1 MSKKFKSQA
10 SSSRAAASAF
20 GSFGGFSGGL
30 SSEGKEPSA
39 LTYIAVPPDLS
50 RIAEQ
55 QVVIAFKNL
64 LKKDDIT
71 RLKALEELRDH
82 ISTVEKKKGT
92 LDDGFLDAWVRI
104 YPRLSIDLSRRVRQI
119 AHPIQGTISGL
130 VGKRIVPTLPK
141 VIGAWIAGIYDN
153 DKPVHRAALESF
165 TKVFATEEKRNNVWR
180 IYQSSILDFVDDVIL
195 HQTALTLSDERTVKR
210 DDAEGKYARVAGAA
224 ILLFNRVLGNSS
236 DGDLQKNLPEIENL
250 LASKSLW
257 ALCHHD
263 DPYVRRS
270 IYILLRSAVSRE
282 PGWIDWKTLSSAV
295 IGKSLSLQ
303 QIGSATELS
312 ESLLFLTSLRP
323 QIWTDDYT
331 GKSSASRRLRQYM
344 QKGSQGGHSNFW
356 SNLDQL
362 LRIVPQEVLAGA
374 DKATADHGITCTS
387 ATALTEALQ
396 EGLNSREE
404 PRSNLAIGWRSYTQ
418 IGIWLATLIPQEE
431 KSEFIAKR
439 MSPLVV
445 HYVQIDPELTQWSL
459 PDQSAQGICVEYV
472 STLASTDKA
481 QELQSLCTSLSD
493 GLLESVKLS
502 SPEQSKDFRE
512 SQDSICA
519 QSQRLLALKS
529 AVLSRVADTEVEPQ
543 VLEVF
548 ERTSTSLLE
557 GCLEVLRTRNGKPYG
572 AAATVVECVRS
583 LPFVAK
589 KSQDLQSFVQND
601 APELLLSP
609 SADRLISI
617 ILECREWDGF
627 ASSFEKVVE
636 RALALE
642 PEQSNVHVLQSLL
655 SSLDFNAVEHKEKLK
670 SLVVRALG
678 KACQGSHAHWP
689 IITAVL
695 QNKTSHGDLMNQI
708 FLSLIEALS
717 SDDKVFDA
725 LHGLSHIGKSA
736 PSSVRE
742 FQNGALGSKLAGKLL
757 FLTESP
763 SEEVASLTSA
773 LLKSLKESG
782 VGDTSAKSGI
792 EILQHGFSH
801 VDEESL
807 SIESLLAIAEELLP
821 GLTAEGAAGTVKDIL
836 PSRSSW
842 EESLTPFLQLPPRPS
857 TAITSPLGGAV
868 HLIQRDLSD
877 SFKALWPTIP
887 RDSEHRSSAFRL
899 AIFTISI
906 LSTSKLLKHL
916 DQEDL
921 ETLFH
926 FLPLAIQLIDD
937 DLSIENCNG
946 ISGLELADQREEYM
960 EIVFAGRKVVGNW
973 IRDNEPVT
981 FAPEKTVSSLCAEF
995 WETRLEELK
1004 GTSPLDY
1011 RVGEAFVK
1019 IMAVADSLPKSKLP
1033 EDVAKI
1039 CREARTANLIR
1050 SASWFAVLRSS
1061 ILSNPIGNRIC
1072 NELVADSTGLKP
1084 QDSSQGGLRKLALL
1098 NILLSGEEDVVSS
1111 IPTQRLVFLTKNLIE
1126 CLQSDSMSLGL
1137 KSEVIQTLSL
1147 VLPALGEIYGSH
1159 WEESMA
1165 ILNSVLQGTNG
1176 GEEALPL
1183 LVSSFRLF
1191 ARLKSISESD
1201 SNDDVQDAWSDRKAG
1216 LFNALASTIDTF
1228 DSSTTFHQPRDVAVD
1243 LLRRLIN
1250 TIPVDNLEDVSE
1262 TFHLLTA
1269 HSRAVQRTAY
1279 TLLHHYIPHAQEKV
1293 SFEVALSKT
1302 AVSLPDEL
1310 ISLLL
1315 EPPTMQMVSAAY
1327 GDDKMWTSMR
1337 SYLLS
1342 WKVVFDH
1349 FSNASLPVQEY
1360 YMSSIRENN
1369 ILIPLL
1375 EFTFDFLQK
1384 SYGKMIDASKLD
1396 IRSFE
1401 PDESESAEKETQ
1413 WLLVHLYY
1421 LCLRYSANMTKNWWI
1436 DTKKRIKGPVEIWTE
1451 RYISPLVV
1459 EDALKSVTDW
1469 IATQDANEERALEVK
1484 ISPKTGEIIASIP
1497 VDEESPPVAI
1507 SITLPPAY
1515 PLQPALVVGRS
1526 RVLVDEKKW
1535 KSWLLTIQGVIMFAN
1550 GNLVDGLLAFRRNVQ
1565 GALKGQSECAICYS
1579 VISTD
1584 MQTPNKRCATCK
1596 NTFHS
1601 VCLFRWFKSSNQST
1615 CPLCRNNFV
1624 YV

>member
-20 GSFGGFSGGL
+20 GAFGGFPGGL
-30 SSEGKEPSA
+30 SSEGKDPSA
-39 LTYIAVPPDLS
+39 LTYIAAPPDLS
-50 RIAEQ
+50 RIADQ

-82 ISTVEKKKGT
+82 ISRVEVKKGT

-104 YPRLSIDLSRRVRQI
+104 YPRLSIDLSRRVRQV

-130 VGKRIVPTLPK
+130 VGKRIVPNLPK

-153 DKPVHRAALESF
+153 DRPVHRAALESF
-165 TKVFATEEKRNNVWR
+165 TK
-180 IYQSSILDFVDDVIL
+180 IYQTSILDFVDDVIL

-236 DGDLQKNLPEIENL
+236 DEDLQKNITEIENL
-250 LASKSLW
+250 LASKNLW
-257 ALCHHD
+257 ALCYHD

-270 IYILLRSAVSRE
+270 VYMLLRSAVSRE

-312 ESLLFLTSLRP
+312 ESLLLLSSLRP

-331 GKSSASRRLRQYM
+331 GKSSASKRLRQYM
-344 QKGSQGGHSNFW
+344 QKGSEGGHSNFW

-362 LRIVPQEVLAGA
+362 LRIIPQEVLAGV
-374 DKATADHGITCTS
+374 DKATAAHGITS
-387 ATALTEALQ
+387 ASAITLTEALQ

-404 PRSNLAIGWRSYTQ
+404 PRSNLAIGWKSYTQ
-418 IGIWLATLIPQEE
+418 IGTWLATLVPQEQ
-431 KSEFIAKR
+431 KSEFITQR
-439 MSPLVV
+439 LFPLVV
-445 HYVQIDPELTQWSL
+445 QYVRMDPELTQWSL
-459 PDQSAQGICVEYV
+459 PAELAEGTCVDYV
-472 STLASTDKA
+472 STLASAEPA
-481 QELQSLCTSLSD
+481 QELESLCTSLSD
-493 GLLESVKLS
+493 GLLEAVKLS
-502 SPEQSKDFRE
+502 APEQSKDFRG
-512 SQDSICA
+512 SQDLICA
-519 QSQRLLALKS
+519 QSKRLLDLES
-529 AVLSRVADTEVEPQ
+529 AVLSRTADTEVESQ
-543 VLEVF
+543 VSEVF
-548 ERTSTSLLE
+548 QRTSTSLLE

-572 AAATVVECVRS
+572 AAATVAECVRS
-583 LPFVAK
+583 LPYVAK
-589 KSQDLQSFVQND
+589 MSQGLQSFVQND
-601 APELLLSP
+601 APELLISP
-609 SADRLISI
+609 SADRLITI

-627 ASSFEKVVE
+627 ASSFENVVE

-642 PEQSNVHVLQSLL
+642 LEQSNVHVLQNLL
-655 SSLDFNAVEHKEKLK
+655 SSLDFNDAEHKDKLN
-670 SLVVRALG
+670 SLVVRALD

-689 IITAVL
+689 IIIAVL
-695 QNKTSHGDLMNQI
+695 QNKSSHGELMDQI

-736 PSSVRE
+736 PSSVRG
-742 FQNGALGSKLAGKLL
+742 FQNGTHGSKLAGKLL

-763 SEEVASLTSA
+763 SEEVASLAEA

-792 EILQHGFSH
+792 EILQHGFNH

-821 GLTAEGAAGTVKDIL
+821 GLTAEGATSTVKDIL
-836 PSRSSW
+836 PSRRAW

-857 TAITSPLGGAV
+857 IAITSPLGGAV
-868 HLIQRDLSD
+868 HLIQRELSE
-877 SFKALWPTIP
+877 SFEGLWLTIP
-887 RDSEHRSSAFRL
+887 RDADHRSSAFRL
-899 AIFTISI
+899 AIFTINI
-906 LSTSKLLKHL
+906 LSSSDLLKHMG
-916 DQEDL
+916 QADL

-960 EIVFAGRKVVGNW
+960 EIVFAGRKVVGEW
-973 IRDNEPVT
+973 IRDSEPVS
-981 FAPEKTVSSLCAEF
+981 FAPEKTISSLFVEF

-1004 GTSPLDY
+1004 GTNPLDY

-1019 IMAVADSLPKSKLP
+1019 IMTVADSLQKSKSS

-1061 ILSNPIGNRIC
+1061 ILSNTIGNRIC
-1072 NELVADSTGLKP
+1072 NELIADSTGLKP
-1084 QDSSQGGLRKLALL
+1084 QDPSQVVP
-1098 NILLSGEEDVVSS
+1098 ILTVHRIAEAGSVEYPIVWEEDVVST
-1111 IPTQRLVFLTKNLIE
+1111 IPTQRLVFLAKNLIE
-1126 CLQSDSMSLGL
+1126 CLQSDSISLGL

-1159 WEESMA
+1159 WEESMG
-1165 ILNSVLQGTNG
+1165 ILNSALRETNG
-1176 GEEALPL
+1176 GEEGLPL

-1201 SNDDVQDAWSDRKAG
+1201 DSNDDVQDAWLDRKVG
-1216 LFNALASTIDTF
+1216 LYNALASTIDTF

-1250 TIPVDNLEDVSE
+1250 TIPVDKLEDVSG

-1279 TLLHHYIPHAQEKV
+1279 TILHHYIPHAQEKV

-1310 ISLLL
+1310 VSLLL
-1315 EPPTMQMVSAAY
+1315 EPPTMQMVSAGY

-1337 SYLLS
+1337 AYLLS

-1360 YMSSIRENN
+1360 YTSSIRENN

-1384 SYGKMIDASKLD
+1384 SHGKMIDASKLD

-1436 DTKKRIKGPVEIWTE
+1436 DTKKRIKGPVEAWTE
-1451 RYISPLVV
+1451 KYVNLPLVV
-1459 EDALKSVTDW
+1459 QDALRSVTDW

>member
-1 MSKKFKSQA
+1 MSRKFKSQA

-30 SSEGKEPSA
+30 PGEGKEASA

-50 RIAEQ
+50 RITEQ
-55 QVVIAFKNL
+55 QLVIAFKNL

-82 ISTVEKKKGT
+82 ISTLKEKMGT

-104 YPRLSIDLSRRVRQI
+104 YPRLSIDLSRRVRQL

-130 VGKRIVPTLPK
+130 VGKRIVPNLPK
-141 VIGAWIAGIYDN
+141 IIGAWIAGIYDN
-153 DKPVHRAALESF
+153 DRPVHRAALESF
-165 TKVFATEEKRNNVWR
+165 RKVFTTEEKRNNVWK

-210 DDAEGKYARVAGAA
+210 DDADGKYARVAGAA
-224 ILLFNRVLGNSS
+224 LLLFNRVLGNSS
-236 DGDLQKNLPEIENL
+236 DEDLQKNLPEIENL
-250 LASKSLW
+250 LASKNLW

-282 PGWIDWKTLSSAV
+282 PGWIDWKTLSSAI
-295 IGKSLSLQ
+295 IGKSLSLP
-303 QIGSATELS
+303 QIGSAAELS
-312 ESLLFLTSLRP
+312 ESLLLLSSLRP

-331 GKSSASRRLRQYM
+331 GKSSASKRLRQYM

-374 DKATADHGITCTS
+374 DKATADHGITSTS
-387 ATALTEALQ
+387 AIALTEALQ

-404 PRSNLAIGWRSYTQ
+404 PRSNLAIGWKFYTH
-418 IGIWLATLIPQEE
+418 IGAWLATLVPQEQ
-431 KSEFIAKR
+431 KSEFITQR
-439 MSPLVV
+439 LSPLVV
-445 HYVQIDPELTQWSL
+445 QYVQIDPKLTQWSL
-459 PDQSAQGICVEYV
+459 PDELAEGICVDYV
-472 STLASTDKA
+472 LTLASA
-481 QELQSLCTSLSD
+481 EQARELQSLCTSLSD
-493 GLLESVKLS
+493 GLLEAVKLS

-519 QSQRLLALKS
+519 QSKRLLDLES
-529 AVLSRVADTEVEPQ
+529 AVLSRVLDTEVEPQ
-543 VLEVF
+543 VSEVF
-548 ERTSTSLLE
+548 EGTTTSLLE

-572 AAATVVECVRS
+572 AAGTVLECVRS
-583 LPFVAK
+583 LPSVAK
-589 KSQDLQSFVQND
+589 KSRDLQNFVQND

-627 ASSFEKVVE
+627 ASSFENVVE

-655 SSLDFNAVEHKEKLK
+655 SSLDFNDVEHKDKLN

-695 QNKTSHGDLMNQI
+695 QNKTSHGELMDQI

-736 PSSVRE
+736 PSSFRE
-742 FQNGALGSKLAGKLL
+742 FQNGAHGSKLAGKLL

-763 SEEVASLTSA
+763 SEEVASLAEA

-782 VGDTSAKSGI
+782 IGDTSAKSGI

-807 SIESLLAIAEELLP
+807 SIESLLAIANELLP
-821 GLTAEGAAGTVKDIL
+821 GLTATGSVKDIL
-836 PSRSSW
+836 PSRHSW

-857 TAITSPLGGAV
+857 TAITSPLGGVV
-868 HLIQRDLSD
+868 HLIQRELSD

-887 RDSEHRSSAFRL
+887 RDSDHRSSAFRL
-899 AIFTISI
+899 AIYTISL
-906 LSTSKLLKHL
+906 LSTSELWKHL
-916 DQEDL
+916 DQGDL

-960 EIVFAGRKVVGNW
+960 EIVFAGRKVLGNW
-973 IRDNEPVT
+973 TRDNEPVS
-981 FAPEKTVSSLCAEF
+981 FAPEKTVSSSLAEF
-995 WETRLEELK
+995 WEIRLEELK
-1004 GTSPLDY
+1004 GTSPFDY

-1019 IMAVADSLPKSKLP
+1019 IMTVADSLQNSKSS

-1084 QDSSQGGLRKLALL
+1084 QDVSQVGLRKLVLL
-1098 NILLSGEEDVVSS
+1098 NILLSGEEDVVST

-1137 KSEVIQTLSL
+1137 KSEVIKTLSL

-1159 WEESMA
+1159 WEETMG
-1165 ILNSVLQGTNG
+1165 ILNSVLRGTNG
-1176 GEEALPL
+1176 GEEGLPL

-1228 DSSTTFHQPRDVAVD
+1228 DSSTTFHQSRDVAVD

-1279 TLLHHYIPHAQEKV
+1279 TILHHYIPHVQEKV
-1293 SFEVALSKT
+1293 SFDVALSKT

-1310 ISLLL
+1310 VSLLL
-1315 EPPTMQMVSAAY
+1315 APPTMQMVSAAY

-1337 SYLLS
+1337 AYLLS

-1360 YMSSIRENN
+1360 YTASIRENN

-1384 SYGKMIDASKLD
+1384 SHGKMIDASKLD

-1421 LCLRYSANMTKNWWI
+1421 LCLRYTANMTKNWWI
-1436 DTKKRIKGPVEIWTE
+1436 DTKKRTKGPVEAWSE
-1451 RYISPLVV
+1451 KYISPLVV
-1459 EDALKSVTDW
+1459 EDALKSVADW
-1469 IATQDANEERALEVK
+1469 IATQDADEERALEVK
-1484 ISPKTGEIIASIP
+1484 ISSKTGEIIASIP

>member
-20 GSFGGFSGGL
+20 GAFGGFPGGL
-30 SSEGKEPSA
+30 SSEGKDPSA
-39 LTYIAVPPDLS
+39 LTYIAAPPDLS
-50 RIAEQ
+50 RIADQ

-82 ISTVEKKKGT
+82 ISRVEVKKGT

-104 YPRLSIDLSRRVRQI
+104 YPRLSIDLSRRVRQV

-130 VGKRIVPTLPK
+130 VGKRIVPNLPK
-141 VIGAWIAGIYDN
+141 IIGAWIAGIYDN
-153 DKPVHRAALESF
+153 DRPVHRAALESF
-165 TKVFATEEKRNNVWR
+165 TKVFSTEEKRNNVWK
-180 IYQSSILDFVDDVIL
+180 IYQTSILDFVDDVIL

-236 DGDLQKNLPEIENL
+236 DEDLQKNITEIENL
-250 LASKSLW
+250 LASKNLW
-257 ALCHHD
+257 ALCYHD

-270 IYILLRSAVSRE
+270 IYMLLRSAVSRE

-312 ESLLFLTSLRP
+312 ESLLLLSSLRP

-331 GKSSASRRLRQYM
+331 GKSSASKRLRQYM
-344 QKGSQGGHSNFW
+344 QKGSEGGHSNFW

-362 LRIVPQEVLAGA
+362 LRIIPQEVLAGV
-374 DKATADHGITCTS
+374 DKATAAQGITS
-387 ATALTEALQ
+387 ASAITLTEALQ

-404 PRSNLAIGWRSYTQ
+404 PRSNLAIGWKSYTQ
-418 IGIWLATLIPQEE
+418 IGTWLATFVPQEQ
-431 KSEFIAKR
+431 KSEFIAQR
-439 MSPLVV
+439 LFPLVV
-445 HYVQIDPELTQWSL
+445 QYVRMDPELTQWSL
-459 PDQSAQGICVEYV
+459 PAELAEGTCVDYV
-472 STLASTDKA
+472 STLASAEQA

-493 GLLESVKLS
+493 GLLEAVKLS
-502 SPEQSKDFRE
+502 APEQSKDFRG
-512 SQDSICA
+512 SQDAICA
-519 QSQRLLALKS
+519 QSKRLFDLES
-529 AVLSRVADTEVEPQ
+529 AVLSRAADTEVESQ
-543 VLEVF
+543 VSEVLQ
-548 ERTSTSLLE
+548 RASTSLLE

-572 AAATVVECVRS
+572 AAATVAECVRS
-583 LPFVAK
+583 LPYVAK
-589 KSQDLQSFVQND
+589 KSQGLQSFVQND
-601 APELLLSP
+601 APELLISP
-609 SADRLISI
+609 SADRLITI

-627 ASSFEKVVE
+627 ASSFENVVE

-642 PEQSNVHVLQSLL
+642 LEQSNVHVLQNLL
-655 SSLDFNAVEHKEKLK
+655 SSLDFNDAEHKDKLN
-670 SLVVRALG
+670 SLVVRALD

-689 IITAVL
+689 IIIAVL
-695 QNKTSHGDLMNQI
+695 QNKSSHGELMDQI

-736 PSSVRE
+736 PSSVRG
-742 FQNGALGSKLAGKLL
+742 FQNGTHGSKLAGKLL
-757 FLTESP
+757 FLTESL
-763 SEEVASLTSA
+763 SEEVASLAEA

-792 EILQHGFSH
+792 EILQHGFNH

-821 GLTAEGAAGTVKDIL
+821 GLTAEGATSTVKDIL
-836 PSRSSW
+836 PSRRAW

-857 TAITSPLGGAV
+857 IAITSPLGGAV
-868 HLIQRDLSD
+868 HLIQRELSD
-877 SFKALWPTIP
+877 SFKGLWLTIP
-887 RDSEHRSSAFRL
+887 RDADHRSSAFRL
-899 AIFTISI
+899 AIFTIDI
-906 LSTSKLLKHL
+906 LSSSDLLKHMG
-916 DQEDL
+916 QADL

-960 EIVFAGRKVVGNW
+960 EIVFAGRKVVGEW
-973 IRDNEPVT
+973 IRDSEPVS
-981 FAPEKTVSSLCAEF
+981 FAPEKTISSLFVEF
-995 WETRLEELK
+995 WETRLEELR
-1004 GTSPLDY
+1004 GTNPLDY

-1019 IMAVADSLPKSKLP
+1019 IMTVADSLLSKSS

-1061 ILSNPIGNRIC
+1061 ILSNTIGNRLC
-1072 NELVADSTGLKP
+1072 NELIADSTGLKP
-1084 QDSSQGGLRKLALL
+1084 QDPSQVGLRKLALL
-1098 NILLSGEEDVVSS
+1098 NILLSGEEDVVST
-1111 IPTQRLVFLTKNLIE
+1111 IPTQRLVFLAKNLIE
-1126 CLQSDSMSLGL
+1126 CFQSDSMSLGL

-1159 WEESMA
+1159 WEDSMG
-1165 ILNSVLQGTNG
+1165 ILNSVLRETNG
-1176 GEEALPL
+1176 GEEGLPL

-1201 SNDDVQDAWSDRKAG
+1201 DSNDDVQDAWLDRKIG
-1216 LFNALASTIDTF
+1216 LYNALASTIDTF

-1250 TIPVDNLEDVSE
+1250 TIPVDKLEDVSE

-1279 TLLHHYIPHAQEKV
+1279 TILHHYIPHAQEKV

-1310 ISLLL
+1310 VSLLL
-1315 EPPTMQMVSAAY
+1315 EPPTMQMVSAGY

-1337 SYLLS
+1337 AYLLS
-1342 WKVVFDH
+1342 WKVTFDH

-1384 SYGKMIDASKLD
+1384 SQGKMIDASKLD

-1436 DTKKRIKGPVEIWTE
+1436 DTKKRIKGPVEAWTE
-1451 RYISPLVV
+1451 KYISPLVV
-1459 EDALKSVTDW
+1459 EDALKSVTHW

>member
-30 SSEGKEPSA
+30 SGEGKEPSA
-39 LTYIAVPPDLS
+39 LTYIAAPPDLS

-55 QVVIAFKNL
+55 QLVIAFKNL

-82 ISTVEKKKGT
+82 ISTVEEKKGT

-104 YPRLSIDLSRRVRQI
+104 YPRLSIDLSRRVRQV

-130 VGKRIVPTLPK
+130 IGKRIVPNLPK

-153 DKPVHRAALESF
+153 DRPVHRAALESF
-165 TKVFATEEKRNNVWR
+165 TKVFTTEEKRNNVWK
-180 IYQSSILDFVDDVIL
+180 IYQGSILDFVDDVIL

-236 DGDLQKNLPEIENL
+236 DEDLQKNLPEIEIL
-250 LASKSLW
+250 LASKNLW
-257 ALCHHD
+257 ALCYHD

-312 ESLLFLTSLRP
+312 ESLLLLSSLRP
-323 QIWTDDYT
+323 QLWTDDYT
-331 GKSSASRRLRQYM
+331 GKSSASKRLRQYM

-362 LRIVPQEVLAGA
+362 LRVIPQEVLAGA
-374 DKATADHGITCTS
+374 DKATADYGITCTS
-387 ATALTEALQ
+387 AIALTEALH

-404 PRSNLAIGWRSYTQ
+404 PRSNLAIGWKSYTQ
-418 IGIWLATLIPQEE
+418 AGTWLATLVPQEQ

-439 MSPLVV
+439 LSPLVV
-445 HYVQIDPELTQWSL
+445 QFVKIDPELTQWSL
-459 PDQSAQGICVEYV
+459 PADLAEGICVDYV
-472 STLASTDKA
+472 FTLASTKQA

-493 GLLESVKLS
+493 GLLEGVKLS

-519 QSQRLLALKS
+519 QSKRLLDLES
-529 AVLSRVADTEVEPQ
+529 AVLSRVAETEVEPQ
-543 VLEVF
+543 VSQVF

-572 AAATVVECVRS
+572 AAATVLECARS
-583 LPFVAK
+583 LPYVAK
-589 KSQDLQSFVQND
+589 KSQDLQNFVQND

-627 ASSFEKVVE
+627 ASSFENVVE

-642 PEQSNVHVLQSLL
+642 PEQSNVHVLQNLL
-655 SSLDFNAVEHKEKLK
+655 SSLDFNHAEHKEKLN

-678 KACQGSHAHWP
+678 KACQGSHAHWS

-695 QNKTSHGDLMNQI
+695 QNETSHGELMDQI

-757 FLTESP
+757 FLTESQ
-763 SEEVASLTSA
+763 SEEVTSLAEA

-782 VGDTSAKSGI
+782 VGDTTAKSGI
-792 EILQHGFSH
+792 EILQHGFCH

-821 GLTAEGAAGTVKDIL
+821 GLTAESATGTVKDIL
-836 PSRSSW
+836 PSRRSW

-868 HLIQRDLSD
+868 HLIQRELSE

-899 AIFTISI
+899 AIFTISV
-906 LSTSKLLKHL
+906 LSTSELLKHL
-916 DQEDL
+916 DQGDL

-946 ISGLELADQREEYM
+946 ITGLELADQREEYM
-960 EIVFAGRKVVGNW
+960 ETVFNGRKMIGNW
-973 IRDNEPVT
+973 IRDNELLS
-981 FAPEKTVSSLCAEF
+981 FAPEKTVSSSFAEF

-1011 RVGEAFVK
+1011 RIGEAFVK
-1019 IMAVADSLPKSKLP
+1019 IMTAADSLQKSKSS

-1084 QDSSQGGLRKLALL
+1084 QDPSHVGLRKLTLL
-1098 NILLSGEEDVVSS
+1098 NILLSGEEDVVST

-1159 WEESMA
+1159 WEESMG

-1250 TIPVDNLEDVSE
+1250 TIPVENLEDVSE
-1262 TFHLLTA
+1262 TFHILTA

-1279 TLLHHYIPHAQEKV
+1279 TILHHYIPHAQEKV
-1293 SFEVALSKT
+1293 SFEVALSQT

-1310 ISLLL
+1310 VSLLL

-1337 SYLLS
+1337 AYLLS

-1360 YMSSIRENN
+1360 YMASIRENN

-1384 SYGKMIDASKLD
+1384 SHGKMIDASKLD

-1436 DTKKRIKGPVEIWTE
+1436 DTKKRIKGPVEAWSE

-1469 IATQDANEERALEVK
+1469 IVTQDANEERALEVK

-1497 VDEESPPVAI
+1497 VDEDSPPVAI

>member
-20 GSFGGFSGGL
+20 GSFGSFSGGL

-39 LTYIAVPPDLS
+39 LTYIAAPPDLS

-55 QVVIAFKNL
+55 QLVIAFKNL

-82 ISTVEKKKGT
+82 ISTVEEKKGT
-92 LDDGFLDAWVRI
+92 LDDGFLDAWFRI
-104 YPRLSIDLSRRVRQI
+104 YPRLSIDLSRRVRQV

-130 VGKRIVPTLPK
+130 VGKRILPNLPK
-141 VIGAWIAGIYDN
+141 IIGAWIAGIYDN
-153 DKPVHRAALESF
+153 DRLVHRAALESF
-165 TKVFATEEKRNNVWR
+165 TKVFTTEDKRNNVWR
-180 IYQSSILDFVDDVIL
+180 IYQGSILDFVDDVIL

-210 DDAEGKYARVAGAA
+210 DDAEGKYSRVAGAA

-236 DGDLQKNLPEIENL
+236 DEDLRKNLSEIENL
-250 LASKSLW
+250 LASKNLW
-257 ALCHHD
+257 ALCYHD

-312 ESLLFLTSLRP
+312 ESLLLLSSLRP

-331 GKSSASRRLRQYM
+331 GKSSSSKRLRQYM

-362 LRIVPQEVLAGA
+362 LRITPQEVLAGA

-387 ATALTEALQ
+387 AIALTEALQ

-404 PRSNLAIGWRSYTQ
+404 PRSNLAIGWKSYIQ
-418 IGIWLATLIPQEE
+418 IGTWLSTLVPQEQ
-431 KSEFIAKR
+431 KSDFIAKR
-439 MSPLVV
+439 LSPLVV
-445 HYVQIDPELTQWSL
+445 QYVKIDPKLTQWSL
-459 PDQSAQGICVEYV
+459 PAELAEGICVDCV
-472 STLASTDKA
+472 LALASTKQT
-481 QELQSLCTSLSD
+481 QELQLLCTCLSD
-493 GLLESVKLS
+493 GLLEAVKLS

-512 SQDSICA
+512 SQDSVCA
-519 QSQRLLALKS
+519 QSKRLLDLES

-548 ERTSTSLLE
+548 DRTSTSLLE
-557 GCLEVLRTRNGKPYG
+557 GCLDVLRNRNGKPYG
-572 AAATVVECVRS
+572 AAATVVECVCS
-583 LPFVAK
+583 LPHVAR
-589 KSQDLQSFVQND
+589 KSQDLQNFVQND
-601 APELLLSP
+601 VPELLLSP

-617 ILECREWDGF
+617 ILKCREWDGF
-627 ASSFEKVVE
+627 ASSFENVVE

-642 PEQSNVHVLQSLL
+642 PEQSNVHVLQGLL
-655 SSLDFNAVEHKEKLK
+655 FSLDFNYAEHKEKLN
-670 SLVVRALG
+670 SLIVRALG
-678 KACQGSHAHWP
+678 KACKGSHAHWP

-695 QNKTSHGDLMNQI
+695 QNKTSQDELRDQI
-708 FLSLIEALS
+708 FLYLIESLS
-717 SDDKVFDA
+717 SDDKVFDV

-742 FQNGALGSKLAGKLL
+742 FQNGTLGSKLAGKLL

-763 SEEVASLTSA
+763 TEEVARLAEA
-773 LLKSLKESG
+773 LLKSFKESG

-821 GLTAEGAAGTVKDIL
+821 GLTAEGATGTVKDLL
-836 PSRSSW
+836 PSRRSW
-842 EESLTPFLQLPPRPS
+842 EESLTPFLQLPPRSS

-868 HLIQRDLSD
+868 HLVQRELSD

-887 RDSEHRSSAFRL
+887 RDSDHRSSAFRL
-899 AIFTISI
+899 AIFTVSV
-906 LSTSKLLKHL
+906 LSTSEILKYL
-916 DQEDL
+916 DQGDL

-973 IRDNEPVT
+973 IRDNEPVS
-981 FAPEKTVSSLCAEF
+981 FAPEKTVSSSFAEF
-995 WETRLEELK
+995 WESRLEDLK

-1019 IMAVADSLPKSKLP
+1019 IMSVADSLQKSKSS

-1039 CREARTANLIR
+1039 CREARTANVIR

-1072 NELVADSTGLKP
+1072 NELIADSTGLKP
-1084 QDSSQGGLRKLALL
+1084 QDPSQIGLRKLALL
-1098 NILLSGEEDVVSS
+1098 NILLSGEEEVVST

-1159 WEESMA
+1159 WEESMGV
-1165 ILNSVLQGTNG
+1165 LSSVLQGTNG

-1243 LLRRLIN
+1243 LLRRLMN

-1279 TLLHHYIPHAQEKV
+1279 TILHHYIPHAQEKV

-1310 ISLLL
+1310 VSLLL

-1327 GDDKMWTSMR
+1327 GDDKMWTSVR
-1337 SYLLS
+1337 AYLLS

-1349 FSNASLPVQEY
+1349 FANASLPVQEY

-1369 ILIPLL
+1369 ILTPLL

-1384 SYGKMIDASKLD
+1384 SHGKMIDASKLE

-1421 LCLRYSANMTKNWWI
+1421 LCMRYSANMTKNWWI
-1436 DTKKRIKGPVEIWTE
+1436 DTKKRIKGPVEAWSE

>member
-30 SSEGKEPSA
+30 SSEGKEASA
-39 LTYIAVPPDLS
+39 LTYIAAPPDLS
-50 RIAEQ
+50 RIAKQ
-55 QVVIAFKNL
+55 QLVIAFKNL

-82 ISTVEKKKGT
+82 ISTVEKNKRT

-104 YPRLSIDLSRRVRQI
+104 YPRLSIDLSRRVRQT

-153 DKPVHRAALESF
+153 DRLVHRAALESF
-165 TKVFATEEKRNNVWR
+165 TKVFTTEEKRNNVWR

-195 HQTALTLSDERTVKR
+195 HQTSLTLSDERTVKR

-236 DGDLQKNLPEIENL
+236 DEDLQKNLSEIENL
-250 LASKSLW
+250 LASKNLW

-312 ESLLFLTSLRP
+312 ESLLLLTSLRP

-362 LRIVPQEVLAGA
+362 LRIIPQEVLAGA
-374 DKATADHGITCTS
+374 DKATADHGVTCTS
-387 ATALTEALQ
+387 AIALTEALQ
-396 EGLNSREE
+396 EGLTSREE
-404 PRSNLAIGWRSYTQ
+404 PRSNLAIGWKSYIQ
-418 IGIWLATLIPQEE
+418 IGTWLATLIPQEQ
-431 KSEFIAKR
+431 KFEFITKR
-439 MSPLVV
+439 MSPLVL
-445 HYVQIDPELTQWSL
+445 HYVRADPELTQWSL
-459 PDQSAQGICVEYV
+459 PEQSGEGICVDYV
-472 STLASTDKA
+472 STLASIE
-481 QELQSLCTSLSD
+481 QSHELQSLCTSLSD
-493 GLLESVKLS
+493 GLLEAVKLS

-519 QSQRLLALKS
+519 QSKRLLTLKS
-529 AVLSRVADTEVEPQ
+529 AVLARVADTQVEPQ
-543 VLEVF
+543 VSEVV
-548 ERTSTSLLE
+548 ERTSTSLLK

-572 AAATVVECVRS
+572 AAATVVECVRN
-583 LPFVAK
+583 LPSVAE
-589 KSQDLQSFVQND
+589 KSRDLQNFVQND

-609 SADRLISI
+609 SADRLIAI
-617 ILECREWDGF
+617 ILECRDWDGF
-627 ASSFEKVVE
+627 ASSFENIVE
-636 RALALE
+636 RALALDL
-642 PEQSNVHVLQSLL
+642 EQSNVHVLQSLL
-655 SSLDFNAVEHKEKLK
+655 SSLDFNDAEHKEKLN

-695 QNKTSHGDLMNQI
+695 QNKTSHGELMDQI

-742 FQNGALGSKLAGKLL
+742 FQTGAFGSKLAGKLL

-763 SEEVASLTSA
+763 SEEVSSLASA

-782 VGDTSAKSGI
+782 VGDTSAKSSI

-807 SIESLLAIAEELLP
+807 SIESLLAIADELLP
-821 GLTAEGAAGTVKDIL
+821 ALTAEGAAGTVKDIL

-868 HLIQRDLSD
+868 HLIQRELSD

-899 AIFTISI
+899 ASFTVSI
-906 LSTSKLLKHL
+906 LSTSDLLKNL

-960 EIVFAGRKVVGNW
+960 EIVFAGRKVISNW
-973 IRDNEPVT
+973 IRDNEPVSFT
-981 FAPEKTVSSLCAEF
+981 PEKTVSSLFAEF

-1011 RVGEAFVK
+1011 RVGEAFAK
-1019 IMAVADSLPKSKLP
+1019 IMAVADSLQKSKSS

-1084 QDSSQGGLRKLALL
+1084 QDPSHVGLRKLALL
-1098 NILLSGEEDVVSS
+1098 NILLSGEEDVVST

-1176 GEEALPL
+1176 GEEALPV

-1250 TIPVDNLEDVSE
+1250 TIPVDNLDDVSE

-1269 HSRAVQRTAY
+1269 HSRAVQRAAY
-1279 TLLHHYIPHAQEKV
+1279 TILHHYIPHAQEKV

-1310 ISLLL
+1310 ISLLI
-1315 EPPTMQMVSAAY
+1315 EPPTMQMVSTAY

-1360 YMSSIRENN
+1360 YTASIRENN

-1384 SYGKMIDASKLD
+1384 SHGKMIDASKLD

-1436 DTKKRIKGPVEIWTE
+1436 DTKKRIKGPVETWTE

>member
-20 GSFGGFSGGL
+20 GSFGGFSGSL
-30 SSEGKEPSA
+30 SSQGKEPST
-39 LTYIAVPPDLS
+39 LTYIAAPPDLS
-50 RIAEQ
+50 RITEQ
-55 QVVIAFKNL
+55 RLVIAFKNL
-64 LKKDDIT
+64 LKKDEIT
-71 RLKALEELRDH
+71 RTKALEELRDH
-82 ISTVEKKKGT
+82 ISTVAEKNGT
-92 LDDGFLDAWVRI
+92 LDDGFLEAWVRI
-104 YPRLSIDLSRRVRQI
+104 YPRISIDLSRRVRQL
-119 AHPIQGTISGL
+119 AHPIQGTIAGI
-130 VGKRIVPTLPK
+130 VGKRIVPNLPK

-153 DKPVHRAALESF
+153 DRPAHRAALDSF
-165 TKVFATEEKRNNVWR
+165 TSVFSTEEKRNNVWK
-180 IYQSSILDFVDDVIL
+180 IYQSPILDFVDDVIL

-210 DDAEGKYARVAGAA
+210 DDAEGKYARVVGAA
-224 ILLFNRVLGNSS
+224 VLLFNRVLANSA
-236 DGDLQKNLPEIENL
+236 DNNLQKNMPEIENL
-250 LASKSLW
+250 LASKDLW
-257 ALCHHD
+257 ALCYHD

-282 PGWIDWKTLSSAV
+282 PGWVDWKTLSSAV

-303 QIGSATELS
+303 QVGSASELS
-312 ESLLFLTSLRP
+312 ESLLLLTSLRP
-323 QIWTDDYT
+323 QVWTDDYT
-331 GKSSASRRLRQYM
+331 GKSSASKRLRQYM
-344 QKGSQGGHSNFW
+344 QKGSQGGSGNFW

-362 LRIVPQEVLAGA
+362 LRTIPQQILAGA
-374 DKATADHGITCTS
+374 DKTTADQGITSTS
-387 ATALTEALQ
+387 AIALTEALR

-404 PRSNLAIGWRSYTQ
+404 PRENLAAGWKSYIQ
-418 IGIWLATLIPQEE
+418 IGTWLALLVPQEQR
-431 KSEFIAKR
+431 SEFIAKSL
-439 MSPLVV
+439 SPLVL
-445 HYVQIDPELTQWSL
+445 HYVRADPDLTQWSL
-459 PDQSAQGICVEYV
+459 PTQSAEGTCVNYV
-472 STLASTDKA
+472 VTLASTGQDR
-481 QELQSLCTSLSD
+481 ELQELCTSLSH
-493 GLLESVKLS
+493 GLLEAVKLS
-502 SPEQSKDFRE
+502 SPEQSKDFRD

-519 QSQRLLALKS
+519 QSKRLLALKS
-529 AVLSRVADTEVEPQ
+529 AVLSRIADTKAEAQ
-543 VLEVF
+543 VSEAF
-548 ERTSTSLLE
+548 EKTSTFLLE
-557 GCLEVLRTRNGKPYG
+557 ECLEVLRTRNGKPYG
-572 AAATVVECVRS
+572 AAAVVEECVHS
-583 LPFVAK
+583 MPSVAK
-589 KSQDLQSFVQND
+589 KSQALQKFAQND
-601 APELLLSP
+601 APDLLLSP

-617 ILECREWDGF
+617 ILECRQWDGF
-627 ASSFEKVVE
+627 ASSFENIVE

-655 SSLDFNAVEHKEKLK
+655 YSLNFHDAKHKDKLK
-670 SLVVRALG
+670 SLVVQALA
-678 KACQGSHAHWP
+678 KACEGSHSHWH
-689 IITAVL
+689 IVTAVL
-695 QNKTSHGDLMNQI
+695 QNKSSHGELADQV
-708 FLSLIEALS
+708 FLSLIDALS
-717 SDDKVFDA
+717 TDNKVFDA

-742 FQNGALGSKLAGKLL
+742 FQNGAHGSKLAGKLL

-763 SEEVASLTSA
+763 SEEVASLAEA

-782 VGDTSAKSGI
+782 IGDTSARSSI
-792 EILQHGFSH
+792 EILQHGFNH
-801 VDEESL
+801 VDQESL
-807 SIESLLAIAEELLP
+807 SIESLVAIADELLP
-821 GLTAEGAAGTVKDIL
+821 DLTSGSATGAVKDIL
-836 PSRSSW
+836 PSRRSW
-842 EESLTPFLQLPPRPS
+842 EESLAPFLQLPPRS
-857 TAITSPLGGAV
+857 SIAITSPLGGIV
-868 HLIQRDLSD
+868 HLVQRELSD

-887 RDSEHRSSAFRL
+887 RDADHRSSAFRL
-899 AIFTISI
+899 AIYTINI
-906 LSTSKLLKHL
+906 LSTTELVKYL

-926 FLPLAIQLIDD
+926 FLPLAVQLIDD

-960 EIVFAGRKVVGNW
+960 ETVFSGRKVVGNW
-973 IRDNEPVT
+973 MSDNEPVS
-981 FAPEKTVSSLCAEF
+981 FAQDKTISSFFVEF
-995 WETRLEELK
+995 WERRLEELK

-1011 RVGEAFVK
+1011 RIGEIFVK
-1019 IMAVADSLPKSKLP
+1019 VMTITDSLQTSKSSD
-1033 EDVAKI
+1033 DVAKI
-1039 CREARTANLIR
+1039 CREARTANSIR

-1061 ILSNPIGNRIC
+1061 ILSNPIGNRMC

-1084 QDSSQGGLRKLALL
+1084 QDASQVGFRKLALL
-1098 NILLSGEEDVVSS
+1098 NILLSGEDEVVAT
-1111 IPTQRLVFLTKNLIE
+1111 IPTQRLVFLTKHLIE
-1126 CLQSDSMSLGL
+1126 CVQNDSMSLGL
-1137 KSEVIQTLSL
+1137 KAEVIKTLSF

-1159 WEESMA
+1159 WEETME
-1165 ILNSVLQGTNG
+1165 ILNSALRSTNG
-1176 GEEALPL
+1176 GEEGLPL

-1201 SNDDVQDAWSDRKAG
+1201 SNDDVQDAWLDRKTT

-1228 DSSTTFHQPRDVAVD
+1228 DSSTTFHQPRDVAVE

-1250 TIPVDNLEDVSE
+1250 TIPVDKLEDVSE

-1279 TLLHHYIPHAQEKV
+1279 TLLHNYIPHAQEKV
-1293 SFEVALSKT
+1293 SFELALSKT

-1327 GDDKMWTSMR
+1327 GDDKMWTTMR

-1342 WKVVFDH
+1342 WKIVFDH

-1360 YMSSIRENN
+1360 YTSSIRENN

-1384 SYGKMIDASKLD
+1384 SHGKMIDASKLD
-1396 IRSFE
+1396 IHSFE
-1401 PDESESAEKETQ
+1401 PDESENAEKETQ

-1436 DTKKRIKGPVEIWTE
+1436 DTKKRIKGPVEAWTE
-1451 RYISPLVV
+1451 RYISPLVI
-1459 EDALKSVTDW
+1459 EEALKSVTDW

-1497 VDEESPPVAI
+1497 VDEESPPVSI

-1515 PLQPALVVGRS
+1515 PLQSALVVGRS

-1550 GNLVDGLLAFRRNVQ
+1550 GNIVDGLLAFRRNVQ

>member
-20 GSFGGFSGGL
+20 GSFGSFSGGL

-39 LTYIAVPPDLS
+39 LTYIAAPPDLS

-55 QVVIAFKNL
+55 QLVIAFKNL

-82 ISTVEKKKGT
+82 ISTVEEKKGT
-92 LDDGFLDAWVRI
+92 LDDGFLDAWFRI
-104 YPRLSIDLSRRVRQI
+104 YPRLSIDLSRRVRQV

-130 VGKRIVPTLPK
+130 VGKRILPNLPK
-141 VIGAWIAGIYDN
+141 IIGAWIAGIYDN
-153 DKPVHRAALESF
+153 DRLVHRAALESF
-165 TKVFATEEKRNNVWR
+165 TKVFTTEDKRNNVWR
-180 IYQSSILDFVDDVIL
+180 IYQGSILDFVDDVIL

-210 DDAEGKYARVAGAA
+210 DDAEGKYSRVAGAA

-236 DGDLQKNLPEIENL
+236 DEDLRKNLSEIENL
-250 LASKSLW
+250 LASKNLW
-257 ALCHHD
+257 ALCYHD

-312 ESLLFLTSLRP
+312 ESLLLLSSLRP

-331 GKSSASRRLRQYM
+331 GKSSSSKRLRQYM

-362 LRIVPQEVLAGA
+362 LRITPQEVLAGA

-387 ATALTEALQ
+387 AIALTEALQ

-404 PRSNLAIGWRSYTQ
+404 PRSNLAIGWKSYIQ
-418 IGIWLATLIPQEE
+418 IGTWLSTLVPQEQ
-431 KSEFIAKR
+431 KSDFIAKR
-439 MSPLVV
+439 LSPLVV
-445 HYVQIDPELTQWSL
+445 QYVKIDPKLTQWSL
-459 PDQSAQGICVEYV
+459 PPELAEGICVDCV
-472 STLASTDKA
+472 LALASTKQT
-481 QELQSLCTSLSD
+481 QELQLLCTCLSD
-493 GLLESVKLS
+493 GLLEAVKLS

-512 SQDSICA
+512 SQDSVCA
-519 QSQRLLALKS
+519 QSKRLLDLES

-548 ERTSTSLLE
+548 DRTSTSLLE
-557 GCLEVLRTRNGKPYG
+557 GCLDVLRNRNGKPYG
-572 AAATVVECVRS
+572 AAATVVECVCS
-583 LPFVAK
+583 LPHVAR
-589 KSQDLQSFVQND
+589 KSQDLQNFVQND
-601 APELLLSP
+601 VPELLLSP

-617 ILECREWDGF
+617 ILKCREWDGF
-627 ASSFEKVVE
+627 ASSFENVVE

-642 PEQSNVHVLQSLL
+642 PEQSNVHVLQGLL
-655 SSLDFNAVEHKEKLK
+655 FSLDFNYAEHKEKLN
-670 SLVVRALG
+670 SLIVRALG
-678 KACQGSHAHWP
+678 KACKGSHAHWP

-695 QNKTSHGDLMNQI
+695 QNKTSQDELRDQI
-708 FLSLIEALS
+708 FLYLIESLS
-717 SDDKVFDA
+717 SDDKVFDV

-742 FQNGALGSKLAGKLL
+742 FQNGTLGSKLAGKLL

-763 SEEVASLTSA
+763 TEEVARLAEA
-773 LLKSLKESG
+773 LLKSFKESG
-782 VGDTSAKSGI
+782 VGVTSAKSGI

-821 GLTAEGAAGTVKDIL
+821 GLTAEGATGTVKDLL
-836 PSRSSW
+836 PSRRSW
-842 EESLTPFLQLPPRPS
+842 EESLTPFLQLPPRSS

-868 HLIQRDLSD
+868 HLVQRELSD

-887 RDSEHRSSAFRL
+887 RDSDHRSSAFRL
-899 AIFTISI
+899 AIFTVSV
-906 LSTSKLLKHL
+906 LSTSEILKYL
-916 DQEDL
+916 DQGDL

-973 IRDNEPVT
+973 IRDNEPVS
-981 FAPEKTVSSLCAEF
+981 FAPEKTVSSSFAEF
-995 WETRLEELK
+995 WESRLEDLK

-1019 IMAVADSLPKSKLP
+1019 IMSVADSLQKSKSS

-1039 CREARTANLIR
+1039 CREARTANVIR

-1072 NELVADSTGLKP
+1072 NELIADSTGLKP
-1084 QDSSQGGLRKLALL
+1084 QDPSQIGLRKLALL
-1098 NILLSGEEDVVSS
+1098 NILLSGEEEVVST

-1159 WEESMA
+1159 WEESMGV
-1165 ILNSVLQGTNG
+1165 LSSVLQGTNG

-1201 SNDDVQDAWSDRKAG
+1201 SNDDFQDAWSDRKAG

-1243 LLRRLIN
+1243 LLRRLMN

-1279 TLLHHYIPHAQEKV
+1279 TILHHYIPHAQEKV

-1310 ISLLL
+1310 VSLLL

-1327 GDDKMWTSMR
+1327 GDDKMWTSVR
-1337 SYLLS
+1337 AYLLS

-1349 FSNASLPVQEY
+1349 FANASLPVQEY

-1369 ILIPLL
+1369 ILTPLL

-1384 SYGKMIDASKLD
+1384 SHGKMIDASKLE

-1421 LCLRYSANMTKNWWI
+1421 LCMRYSANMTKNWWI
-1436 DTKKRIKGPVEIWTE
+1436 DTKKRIKGPVEAWSE

>member
-30 SSEGKEPSA
+30 SSEGKDPSA

-50 RIAEQ
+50 RIADQ
-55 QVVIAFKNL
+55 QLVIAFKNL

-82 ISTVEKKKGT
+82 ISAVEEKKGT

-130 VGKRIVPTLPK
+130 VGKRILPNLPK
-141 VIGAWIAGIYDN
+141 VIGAWIAGMYDN
-153 DKPVHRAALESF
+153 DRPVHRAALESF

-195 HQTALTLSDERTVKR
+195 HQTPLTLSDERTVKK

-236 DGDLQKNLPEIENL
+236 DEDLQKNLTEIENL
-250 LASKSLW
+250 LASKHLW

-282 PGWIDWKTLSSAV
+282 PGWVDWKTLSSAV

-312 ESLLFLTSLRP
+312 ESILLLTSMRP
-323 QIWTDDYT
+323 QIWTGDYT
-331 GKSSASRRLRQYM
+331 GKSSASKKLRQYM

-362 LRIVPQEVLAGA
+362 LRIIPQEVLAGA

-387 ATALTEALQ
+387 AIALTEALQ

-404 PRSNLAIGWRSYTQ
+404 PRSNLAVGWKSYTQ
-418 IGIWLATLIPQEE
+418 IGTWLATLIPQEQ

-439 MSPLVV
+439 LSPLVV
-445 HYVQIDPELTQWSL
+445 QYVQIDPELAQWSL
-459 PDQSAQGICVEYV
+459 PAQSAEETCVDYI
-472 STLASTDKA
+472 STLASTVQA

-493 GLLESVKLS
+493 GLLEAIKLS

-519 QSQRLLALKS
+519 QSKRLLTLKS
-529 AVLSRVADTEVEPQ
+529 AVLSRVADTKVEPQ
-543 VLEVF
+543 VSEVF

-557 GCLEVLRTRNGKPYG
+557 GCLEVLRIRNGKPYG

-583 LPFVAK
+583 LPSVAR
-589 KSQDLQSFVQND
+589 KSQDLQNFVQND

-609 SADRLISI
+609 SADRLITI

-627 ASSFEKVVE
+627 APSFENVVE

-642 PEQSNVHVLQSLL
+642 PELSNVHVLQSLL
-655 SSLDFNAVEHKEKLK
+655 SSLDFNDVEHKEKLN
-670 SLVVRALG
+670 SLVVRALN

-689 IITAVL
+689 IITTVL
-695 QNKTSHGDLMNQI
+695 QNKTSHGELMDQI
-708 FLSLIEALS
+708 YLSLIEALS
-717 SDDKVFDA
+717 SDDKIFDT

-742 FQNGALGSKLAGKLL
+742 FQNGAHGSKLAGKLL
-757 FLTESP
+757 FLAESP
-763 SEEVASLTSA
+763 SEEVASLASA

-807 SIESLLAIAEELLP
+807 SIESLLAIADELLP

-836 PSRSSW
+836 PSRRSW
-842 EESLTPFLQLPPRPS
+842 EDSLTPFLQLPPRSS
-857 TAITSPLGGAV
+857 TSITSPLGGTV
-868 HLIQRDLSD
+868 HLIQRELSD
-877 SFKALWPTIP
+877 SFKALWPSIP
-887 RDSEHRSSAFRL
+887 RDSDHRSSAFRL
-899 AIFTISI
+899 TIFTISI
-906 LSTSKLLKHL
+906 LSTSELLKHL
-916 DQEDL
+916 GREDL
-921 ETLFH
+921 EILFH
-926 FLPLAIQLIDD
+926 FLPLAIQIIDD

-960 EIVFAGRKVVGNW
+960 EVVFAGRKVVGNW
-973 IRDNEPVT
+973 IRDNNPVS
-981 FAPEKTVSSLCAEF
+981 FAPEKTVSSSFAQF
-995 WETRLEELK
+995 WETSLEELK

-1011 RVGEAFVK
+1011 RIGEAFVK
-1019 IMAVADSLPKSKLP
+1019 IMTVADSLQKSKSS

-1084 QDSSQGGLRKLALL
+1084 QDSSQIGLRKLALL
-1098 NILLSGEEDVVSS
+1098 NILLSGEEDVVST

-1137 KSEVIQTLSL
+1137 KSEVTQTLSL
-1147 VLPALGEIYGSH
+1147 ILPALGEIYGSH
-1159 WEESMA
+1159 WEESMN
-1165 ILNSVLQGTNG
+1165 ILNSVLRGTNG
-1176 GEEALPL
+1176 GEEGLPL

-1191 ARLKSISESD
+1191 ARLKFISESD
-1201 SNDDVQDAWSDRKAG
+1201 SNDDVQDAWSDRKAD
-1216 LFNALASTIDTF
+1216 LFNSLASTIDTF

-1279 TLLHHYIPHAQEKV
+1279 TLLHHYIPHIQEKV

-1310 ISLLL
+1310 VSLLL

-1327 GDDKMWTSMR
+1327 GDDKMWTSVR

-1349 FSNASLPVQEY
+1349 FSNASLPVQECY
-1360 YMSSIRENN
+1360 TSSIRENN

-1384 SYGKMIDASKLD
+1384 SHGQMIDASKLD

-1401 PDESESAEKETQ
+1401 PDESETAEKETQ

-1436 DTKKRIKGPVEIWTE
+1436 DTKKRIKGPVEIWSE

-1515 PLQPALVVGRS
+1515 PLQPAMVVGRS

>member
-39 LTYIAVPPDLS
+39 LTYIAAPPDLS
-50 RIAEQ
+50 RIAAQ
-55 QVVIAFKNL
+55 QLVIAFKNL

-82 ISTVEKKKGT
+82 ILAVEEKKGT

-104 YPRLSIDLSRRVRQI
+104 YPRLSIDLSRRVRQV

-130 VGKRIVPTLPK
+130 VGKRIVPNLPK
-141 VIGAWIAGIYDN
+141 IIGAWIAGIYDN
-153 DKPVHRAALESF
+153 DRLVHRAALESF
-165 TKVFATEEKRNNVWR
+165 TKVFTTEEKRNNVWR
-180 IYQSSILDFVDDVIL
+180 IYQGSILDFVDDVIL

-236 DGDLQKNLPEIENL
+236 DEDLQKNLPEIENL
-250 LASKSLW
+250 LASKNLW
-257 ALCHHD
+257 ALCYHD

-312 ESLLFLTSLRP
+312 ESLLLLSSLRP

-331 GKSSASRRLRQYM
+331 GKSSSSRRLRQYI

-362 LRIVPQEVLAGA
+362 LRIIPQEVLAGA

-387 ATALTEALQ
+387 AVALTEALQ

-404 PRSNLAIGWRSYTQ
+404 PRSNLAIGWKSYTQ
-418 IGIWLATLIPQEE
+418 IGTWLATLVPQEQ

-439 MSPLVV
+439 LSPLVV
-445 HYVQIDPELTQWSL
+445 QYVKIDPDLSQWSL
-459 PDQSAQGICVEYV
+459 PAELAEGTCVDYV
-472 STLASTDKA
+472 FTLASTKQA
-481 QELQSLCTSLSD
+481 QELQSLCKSLSD
-493 GLLESVKLS
+493 GLLEAVKLS

-512 SQDSICA
+512 SQDSVCA
-519 QSQRLLALKS
+519 QSKRLLDLES

-543 VLEVF
+543 VSEVF

-557 GCLEVLRTRNGKPYG
+557 GCLEALRTRNGKPYG
-572 AAATVVECVRS
+572 AAATVVECARS
-583 LPFVAK
+583 LPHVAK
-589 KSQDLQSFVQND
+589 KSQDLQNFVQND
-601 APELLLSP
+601 TPELLLSP

-627 ASSFEKVVE
+627 ASSFENVVE

-655 SSLDFNAVEHKEKLK
+655 SSLDFNHAEHKDKLN

-678 KACQGSHAHWP
+678 KACQGSHAHWS

-695 QNKTSHGDLMNQI
+695 QNKTSQGELMDQI
-708 FLSLIEALS
+708 FLYLIEALS

-763 SEEVASLTSA
+763 SEEVASLAEA

-801 VDEESL
+801 VDKESL

-821 GLTAEGAAGTVKDIL
+821 GLTAEGATGTVKDIL
-836 PSRSSW
+836 PSRRSW

-868 HLIQRDLSD
+868 HLIHH
-877 SFKALWPTIP
+877 
-887 RDSEHRSSAFRL
+887 HRSSAFRL
-899 AIFTISI
+899 AIFTISV
-906 LSTSKLLKHL
+906 LSNSELLKHL
-916 DQEDL
+916 GQEDL

-926 FLPLAIQLIDD
+926 FLPLVIQLIDD

-960 EIVFAGRKVVGNW
+960 EIVFAGRKVVSNW
-973 IRDNEPVT
+973 IRGNEPVS
-981 FAPEKTVSSLCAEF
+981 FAPEKTISSLFAEF

-1019 IMAVADSLPKSKLP
+1019 IMTVADSLQKSKSS

-1084 QDSSQGGLRKLALL
+1084 QDLSQVGLRKLALL
-1098 NILLSGEEDVVSS
+1098 NILLSGEEDIVST

-1147 VLPALGEIYGSH
+1147 VLPALREIYGSH
-1159 WEESMA
+1159 WEESMGV
-1165 ILNSVLQGTNG
+1165 LNSILKGTNG

-1191 ARLKSISESD
+1191 AKLKSISESD

-1216 LFNALASTIDTF
+1216 LFKALASTIDTF

-1279 TLLHHYIPHAQEKV
+1279 TILHHYIPHVQEKV

-1310 ISLLL
+1310 VSLLL

-1337 SYLLS
+1337 AYLLS

-1360 YMSSIRENN
+1360 YITSIRENN

-1384 SYGKMIDASKLD
+1384 SHGKMIDASKLD

-1436 DTKKRIKGPVEIWTE
+1436 DTKKRIKGPVEAWSE